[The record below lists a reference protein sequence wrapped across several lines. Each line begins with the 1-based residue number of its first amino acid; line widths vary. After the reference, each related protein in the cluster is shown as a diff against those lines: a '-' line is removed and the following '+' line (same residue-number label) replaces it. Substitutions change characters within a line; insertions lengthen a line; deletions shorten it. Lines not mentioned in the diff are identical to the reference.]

1 MQPFRVW
8 YICTLKNMYHWGSN
22 LLTLLLIHLLSSLFL
37 YLQLKFTFKIL
48 NTCRAFEQFSPLIF
62 TISIIFTLTKNPMS
76 RQTWYSISKWGN
88 PKEYFSEFF
97 ITILS
102 NYIKRDEITSFS
114 FPIKS
119 WMMNSEPKL
128 FESPN
133 INIDFIRVCKLW

>member
-1 MQPFRVW
+1 MQPFCVW
-8 YICTLKNMYHWGSN
+8 YICTLKNMYHKGSN

-48 NTCRAFEQFSPLIF
+48 NTCRAFEQFPLWSSQF
-62 TISIIFTLTKNPMS
+62 PLFSLWQKTPMS
-76 RQTWYSISKWGN
+76 RQTWYSISKWEN
-88 PKEYFSEFF
+88 PTEYFYEFF

-114 FPIKS
+114 FLIKS

-133 INIDFIRVCKLW
+133 INIDFIRVCKL

>member
-48 NTCRAFEQFSPLIF
+48 NTCRAFEKFSTLIF
-62 TISIIFTLTKNPMS
+62 TISIILIHALQQKTPMS
-76 RQTWYSISKWGN
+76 RQTRYSITKWGN

-114 FPIKS
+114 FLIKS
-119 WMMNSEPKL
+119 
-128 FESPN
+128 
-133 INIDFIRVCKLW
+133 

>member
-48 NTCRAFEQFSPLIF
+48 NTCRAFEQFSTLIF
-62 TISIIFTLTKNPMS
+62 TISIIFTSTKTPMS

-88 PKEYFSEFF
+88 PKEYFYEFF

-114 FPIKS
+114 FLIKS

-133 INIDFIRVCKLW
+133 INIDFIRVCKL